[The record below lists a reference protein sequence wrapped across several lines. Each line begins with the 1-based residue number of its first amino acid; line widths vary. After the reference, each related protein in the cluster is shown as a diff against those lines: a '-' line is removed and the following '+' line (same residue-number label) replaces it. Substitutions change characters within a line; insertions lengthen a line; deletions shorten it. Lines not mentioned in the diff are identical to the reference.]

1 MNQLNLTS
9 SHSNGPQEYGSGAFS
24 MMHLNRMEKWADRNF
39 MKLSKERW
47 KVLHLERNKKME
59 PGAFQCQV
67 QGQWT
72 QTEMQNVPFEHQETI
87 FLSALAQIGQGG
99 CGMPTFGGTK
109 NV

>member
-1 MNQLNLTS
+1 
-9 SHSNGPQEYGSGAFS
+9 
-24 MMHLNRMEKWADRNF
+24 
-39 MKLSKERW
+39 
-47 KVLHLERNKKME
+47 ME

-109 NV
+109 NVQTWSRTIVLGDLARVQG